1 MNAEMMFVSTLSNKR
16 LILVNFFE
24 VQKKG
29 EKKQRKKKKKSSSF
43 SPFFLPPNLQ
53 KTTHPPTNCKY
64 IYLFFLYC
72 SYLPILLLL
81 LPLMSPVIIIT
92 AHLCAILVFGRFFL
106 PPFLSRFYS
115 LVNLESE
122 KYQQQQ
128 NFSGLFKVDPKI
140 RELFLSCC
148 HGNSSVDLARPRG

>member
-16 LILVNFFE
+16 LILVNIFE

-29 EKKQRKKKKKSSSF
+29 GKKKAVHLVHSF
-43 SPFFLPPNLQ
+43 SPQPAKKPP
-53 KTTHPPTNCKY
+53 THPKIVN
-64 IYLFFLYC
+64 IFFFFLYC

-92 AHLCAILVFGRFFL
+92 AHLCAILVFGRLFL
-106 PPFLSRFYS
+106 PPFPSRFYS